1 MGKFGLTKRCRC
13 PRRAWMNGC
22 PHSWHYKF
30 KWKGRRFRAALDDV
44 LRRHVGGKTEAVK
57 EVEKIYDAVRDGTF
71 GRESAETLTL
81 RQLGDRYFKRYV
93 STKSGRPL
101 GRNERY
107 RWNVMIQ
114 TKVHS
119 RPLGDYIVSDLRKH
133 HVEAFVDANGVERIA
148 TIVDVKGNTYQAKRG
163 GVVSTNRCLGRLKAF
178 FNWAIDREYLTESPA
193 QRVHKRREFERERRL
208 EPGEEERLRALTKD
222 DWLWRLR
229 IVAAL
234 ETGCRIGEILNVQF
248 KQLRWDLNELHLSNR
263 TTKGLR
269 TRYLPLSQ
277 EIRAMLELRRYDPYG
292 EEFTPDAY
300 VFGNEVGERL
310 KNYQKAWST
319 LRLRAIVHGPH
330 WGPKGRFLPC
340 CREQLRKM
348 NLHMHDL
355 RREAGSRLLERGADL
370 HTVQLFLDH
379 ANISTSSRYLKPSKL
394 ALHTTIQRIDAQRR
408 ERGEAAK
415 WEQEVAELKKNLQ
428 QGPQKGPQADKIGR
442 QREGGKT
449 VTPPTINR
457 LGA

>member
-1 MGKFGLTKRCRC
+1 MGKFGLSKRCRC
-13 PRRAWMNGC
+13 PRRMWTKGC
-22 PHSWHYKF
+22 RHSWHYIF
-30 KWKGRRFRAALDDV
+30 KWKGRRYRAALDDE
-44 LRRHVGGKTEAVK
+44 LRRHVNGKTEALK

-81 RQLGDRYFKRYV
+81 RQLGDRYFKKYV
-93 STKSGRPL
+93 SLKTGRPL

-107 RWNVMIQ
+107 RWNVMIEAKIGGQ
-114 TKVHS
+114 
-119 RPLGDYIVSDLRKH
+119 PLGDCIVSDLRKH
-133 HVEAFVDANGVERIA
+133 HVETFVDANRVERIV
-148 TIVDVKGNTYQAKRG
+148 TIVDAKGNTYQAKRG

-178 FNWAIDREYLTESPA
+178 LNWAIEREYLAENPA
-193 QRVHKRREFERERRL
+193 LRVHKLREFERERRL
-208 EPGEEERLRALTKD
+208 EPGEEERLRALTRD

-234 ETGCRIGEILNVQF
+234 ETGCRIGEILSVQF

-269 TRYLPLSQ
+269 TRYVPLSQ
-277 EIRAMLELRRYDPYG
+277 ELRAMLELRRHDPDG

-300 VFGNEVGERL
+300 AFGNEVGERL

-319 LRLRAIVHGPH
+319 LRLRAVGHGPH
-330 WGPKGRFLPC
+330 WGPNGRFLPC
-340 CREQLRKM
+340 CREQLAKM

-394 ALHTTIQRIDAQRR
+394 ALHTTIHRIDAQRR
-408 ERGEAAK
+408 ESGEAAK
-415 WEQEVAELKKNLQ
+415 WEQELAEMQKNLQ
-428 QGPQKGPQADKIGR
+428 QGPQKGPQADKIVR
-442 QREGGKT
+442 QREAGNT
-449 VTPPTINR
+449 VTPPRINR